1 MVTTWGHTFIA
12 RKPSNGDAADASG
25 DVVATATMS
34 KIQIRPCAQKSDG
47 TRVVV
52 GVTGEVVEEPVV
64 APCVAGALLH
74 LPRIGHRRRD
84 ARAHRYARPEKSEAQ
99 LRELALKVELTMA
112 SSFVGAI
119 VGPGVVA
126 GAGVAAGAG
135 VILLCEMGHTSRL
148 SRRSLQSLSG
158 AATTAAASDAK
169 MR

>member
-1 MVTTWGHTFIA
+1 MVGPGI
-12 RKPSNGDAADASG
+12 
-25 DVVATATMS
+25 DVG
-34 KIQIRPCAQKSDG
+34 P
-47 TRVVV
+47 
-52 GVTGEVVEEPVV
+52 GV
-64 APCVAGALLH
+64 
-74 LPRIGHRRRD
+74 
-84 ARAHRYARPEKSEAQ
+84 
-99 LRELALKVELTMA
+99 A

>member
-74 LPRIGHRRRD
+74 LPRVGRGETSG
-84 ARAHRYARPEKSEAQ
+84 RAQTPS
-99 LRELALKVELTMA
+99 M
-112 SSFVGAI
+112 
-119 VGPGVVA
+119 
-126 GAGVAAGAG
+126 
-135 VILLCEMGHTSRL
+135 
-148 SRRSLQSLSG
+148 
-158 AATTAAASDAK
+158 
-169 MR
+169 